1 MTMAERIEKTA
12 LATRDIE
19 ELAAYYLA
27 EAGISVARR
36 FLDHAELALSRL
48 AQTPRMGALLG
59 LPRPPHC
66 DIRRWH
72 IQGFP
77 RLLILYRALAD
88 GIELVRVLDA
98 GRNLRPLFDD
108 PGFPST

>member
-1 MTMAERIEKTA
+1 MPERIEKTV

-27 EAGISVARR
+27 EAGIPVAKR
-36 FLDHAELALSRL
+36 FIDHAELAFGHL
-48 AQTPRMGALLG
+48 ARMPLIGALLG
-59 LPRPPHC
+59 FQRPRYA

-77 RLLILYRALAD
+77 RLLILYRALPDA
-88 GIELVRVLDA
+88 IELVRVLDA
-98 GRNLRPLFDD
+98 GRNLSTLFDD
-108 PGFPST
+108 TGFPST